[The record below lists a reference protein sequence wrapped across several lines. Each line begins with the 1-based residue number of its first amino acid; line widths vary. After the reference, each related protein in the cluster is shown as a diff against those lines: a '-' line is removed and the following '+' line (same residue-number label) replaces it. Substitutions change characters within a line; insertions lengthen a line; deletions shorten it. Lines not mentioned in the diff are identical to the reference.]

1 MAMHFRLQLHAFFLL
16 WGQLQYIETK
26 EKLANFDKPYT
37 AKKDKIVASENQPF
51 TISAW
56 HYNPETGANV
66 VEPVSHDVA
75 TTKKDKTVASENQP
89 FTISAWRYNSDTNA
103 NAVEPVSDGATTDT
117 VTTKKDKT
125 VASENQPWTVAA
137 WRYNPDNIN
146 EKYSIKASHNHHHFM
161 HNANSKDSEVKEE
174 NLNGGSVFFVEESL
188 RLGMKLKHDFQ
199 KTKKRPY
206 LPKKIAQSIPFSVD
220 KVAEIVNLFSIKS
233 ESAEATAIKETLGIC
248 LQRPKVKKENRT
260 CAQSM
265 EDIVDF
271 VVKELGTNDVELR
284 MMRNNI
290 EVPHGIQDYVVTKVK
305 KLVVPGNTAAACH
318 RMVYPYVVY
327 YCHHQQDIGHY
338 DVTLVSP
345 TFGNAIQTTAVCHYD
360 TYAWQPDVLALRYLG
375 IRPGDAPVCHFSAIN
390 DMFWSIKPNSK
401 YISRHGSVK
410 RVIES

>member
-1 MAMHFRLQLHAFFLL
+1 MHFRLQSHAFFLL
-16 WGQLQYIETK
+16 AFLAFYASSCEQEDIWRMKLPKVPMPQAIKENLLHANAIEPITINTK
-26 EKLANFDKPYT
+26 EKMANFDKPYT
-37 AKKDKIVASENQPF
+37 AKNDKI
-51 TISAW
+51 
-56 HYNPETGANV
+56 
-66 VEPVSHDVA
+66 
-75 TTKKDKTVASENQP
+75 
-89 FTISAWRYNSDTNA
+89 
-103 NAVEPVSDGATTDT
+103 
-117 VTTKKDKT
+117 

-146 EKYSIKASHNHHHFM
+146 EKNSIKASHNHHHFM

-188 RLGMKLKHDFQ
+188 RLGTKLKHDFQ

-220 KVAEIVNLFSIKS
+220 KVAEILNLFSIKS
-233 ESAEATAIKETLGIC
+233 KSAEATSIKETLGIC
-248 LQRPKVKKENRT
+248 LQRPNVKKENRT

-271 VVKELGTNDVELR
+271 VVKELGTNDVQLR

-290 EVPHGIQDYVVTKVK
+290 EVAHGIQDYVVTKVK

-338 DVTLVSP
+338 DITLVSP
-345 TFGNAIQTTAVCHYD
+345 TSGNAIQTTAVCHYD
-360 TYAWQPDVLALRYLG
+360 TYAWQPDVEALRYLG

-390 DMFWSIKPNSK
+390 DMFWSIKPTHSK
-401 YISRHGSVK
+401 YLDMAQ
-410 RVIES
+410 